1 MSDLFDLDEITTK
14 NARIKELEALIQ
26 KYQSS
31 YYNGEAEISDAEFDK
46 LWDELKELS
55 PTSKIPGPAGSL
67 REFLLYNLISYVTLI
82 G

>member
-14 NARIKELEALIQ
+14 NARIKELETLIQ

-55 PTSKIPGPAGSL
+55 PTSKIL
-67 REFLLYNLISYVTLI
+67 QKI
-82 G
+82 GADSGNFS